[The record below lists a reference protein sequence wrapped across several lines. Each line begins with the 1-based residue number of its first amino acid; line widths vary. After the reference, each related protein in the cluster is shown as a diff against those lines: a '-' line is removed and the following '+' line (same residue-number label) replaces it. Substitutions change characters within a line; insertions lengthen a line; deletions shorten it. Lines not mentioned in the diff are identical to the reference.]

1 MIVDLRGGHLLS
13 TGLVTSPYLQN
24 LEFQILAMAKMQ
36 TAGNNEERFVLA
48 SLKEFVKTWGTGGE
62 GSFQLDCKGGQCKMS
77 MELNLGAPGSS
88 HFTPAEDN
96 QNTSNRDKRRKNPS
110 TLRRDKKRAEQNRA
124 QRAGLRSDAAGQ
136 VQHAVEEHERADQ
149 HGGVPHH
156 PPDPAAGTMT
166 VKSKK
171 KRGKKRENGGKGS
184 EVNNLHEL
192 DIYRTSPLAWASA
205 RAIPKA
211 LSENATKALTNFYNS
226 GAEMAE
232 GAALLPFDPP
242 ILWDEDT
249 SLWDFV
255 LEQGHS
261 GREPQQEM
269 IALKEEISTNTG
281 SKSPMMREFWA
292 ALSFGMTV
300 LSCQDGIHLG
310 WRRRPGLDGGLGGSS
325 WNVEQVKELRARL
338 WASKTFFTECL
349 GREVTNLQAEK
360 MRMEVICMA
369 TGLSVRYETLG
380 PDSWDLILA

>member
-1 MIVDLRGGHLLS
+1 MV
-13 TGLVTSPYLQN
+13 
-24 LEFQILAMAKMQ
+24 
-36 TAGNNEERFVLA
+36 
-48 SLKEFVKTWGTGGE
+48 
-62 GSFQLDCKGGQCKMS
+62 
-77 MELNLGAPGSS
+77 
-88 HFTPAEDN
+88 
-96 QNTSNRDKRRKNPS
+96 
-110 TLRRDKKRAEQNRA
+110 
-124 QRAGLRSDAAGQ
+124 
-136 VQHAVEEHERADQ
+136 
-149 HGGVPHH
+149 
-156 PPDPAAGTMT
+156 
-166 VKSKK
+166 
-171 KRGKKRENGGKGS
+171 
-184 EVNNLHEL
+184 
-192 DIYRTSPLAWASA
+192 
-205 RAIPKA
+205 
-211 LSENATKALTNFYNS
+211 
-226 GAEMAE
+226 E
-232 GAALLPFDPP
+232 GAAMLPFDPP

-255 LEQGHS
+255 LEQGRS

-360 MRMEVICMA
+360 MRTEEICMA